1 MKSYLKYSIY
11 LLLLGTVFTSCMNYR
26 KLLTDEVVLK
36 DGNSQ
41 TGTIVLCD
49 STNLKIKKIDESI
62 SIIPWTSIDTV
73 QGKKLKT
80 LFLGVNMGYYNTP
93 YFSVFRNEPFTGRA
107 FGMQYKL
114 GFTYRGNKLLYT
126 HLTYS
131 PAQPYSITKFGM
143 GYQKYIGAS
152 TYLKKNSY
160 FWGSEFNLM
169 GVKYNNGAQTTLEPF
184 TGYERKCNENIRVH
198 FKFGLQFNLA
208 NKNSQ
213 TGVNF
218 TVGVHFLKK
227 NFKKHYEI
235 LNKEHRIY
243 RK

>member
-1 MKSYLKYSIY
+1 MKNTIRYFIFLVLFAVSLS
-11 LLLLGTVFTSCMNYR
+11 SCNNYR
-26 KLLTDEVVLK
+26 RLLTDEVVLK

-41 TGTIVLCD
+41 TGTIVQCD

-62 SIIPWTSIDTV
+62 SVIPWTSIDTV

-80 LFLGVNMGYYNTP
+80 VFAGINMGYYNTP

-107 FGMQYKL
+107 FGMQYKI
-114 GFTYRGNKLLYT
+114 GIAYRGNKILYT

-131 PAQPYSITKFGM
+131 PAKPYAITKFGI

-152 TYLKKNSY
+152 TYIKKNSY

-169 GVKYNNGAQTTLEPF
+169 GVKYNNGTQTTIEPF
-184 TGYERKCNENIRVH
+184 TGYERKLNENIRVH
-198 FKFGLQFNLA
+198 FKFALQFNLA
-208 NKNSQ
+208 NKNEQ

-218 TVGVHFLKK
+218 TLGVHFLKK
-227 NFKKHYEI
+227 NFKKQYEI

>member
-1 MKSYLKYSIY
+1 MKNIIRCFIFL
-11 LLLLGTVFTSCMNYR
+11 VFFAVTLSSCNNYR
-26 KLLTDEVVLK
+26 RLLTDEVVLK

-41 TGTIVLCD
+41 TGTIILCD
-49 STNLKIKKIDESI
+49 SANLKIKKIDESI
-62 SIIPWTSIDTV
+62 SVIPWSTIDTV

-80 LFLGVNMGYYNTP
+80 VFAGINMGYYNTP

-114 GFTYRGNKLLYT
+114 GITYRGNKLLYI

-169 GVKYNNGAQTTLEPF
+169 GVKYNNGTQTTLEPF
-184 TGYERKCNENIRVH
+184 TGYERKLNENIRVH
-198 FKFGLQFNLA
+198 LKFGLQFNLA
-208 NKNSQ
+208 NKNEQ

-218 TVGVHFLKK
+218 TLGVHFLKK
-227 NFKKHYEI
+227 NFKKQYEI